1 MNSSK
6 RVLFILNPKAGHGLN
21 EDIVALANEILKK
34 HFNECI
40 FKKTE
45 FAGHATTLAVE
56 AVKNKI
62 DLVVCVGGDGTVNE
76 TAQALKYSE
85 TALAI
90 IPTGSGNGLA
100 RHLHIPMNYKKGIAL
115 IIEGKKVAIDTFLV
129 NDRFAV
135 NLAGVGFDALVAH
148 RFAALSVRGLQSYI
162 KTVIS
167 SISDFDEMKFTD
179 LLGEQQK
186 AWLLCIANSS
196 QFGNNARIAPYAQ
209 VNDGLLDI
217 VLVKRPSIMQMI
229 PFAVKMFNGKL
240 GSSKSYKCIR
250 TKKYTAQFDIA
261 QPIHIDGE
269 PAGMVSSVE
278 VQVIPQSLNI
288 IIA

>member
-45 FAGHATTLAVE
+45 VAGHATTLAVE

-90 IPTGSGNGLA
+90 IPTGSSIGYNTNRLWQWTSA
-100 RHLHIPMNYKKGIAL
+100 S
-115 IIEGKKVAIDTFLV
+115 
-129 NDRFAV
+129 FAHT
-135 NLAGVGFDALVAH
+135 NEL
-148 RFAALSVRGLQSYI
+148 
-162 KTVIS
+162 
-167 SISDFDEMKFTD
+167 
-179 LLGEQQK
+179 
-186 AWLLCIANSS
+186 
-196 QFGNNARIAPYAQ
+196 
-209 VNDGLLDI
+209 
-217 VLVKRPSIMQMI
+217 
-229 PFAVKMFNGKL
+229 
-240 GSSKSYKCIR
+240 
-250 TKKYTAQFDIA
+250 
-261 QPIHIDGE
+261 
-269 PAGMVSSVE
+269 
-278 VQVIPQSLNI
+278 
-288 IIA
+288 